1 MKKIFLYLP
10 LAVLLVSCIQ
20 KEPLNAEADIETCV
34 VLNKE
39 GVRDPNIKGNII
51 ITNDRITALAN
62 PKIDLSK
69 LALNITLTKGATISP
84 DPQSLLDYSG
94 PQRFTVTSEDRLWNK
109 EYEVIVDTSEIPV
122 EYSFELSELD
132 GTKTYDVVYEEVKKD
147 DHTFK
152 QYIWASGNPGFAL
165 TGIHPREDYPTIS
178 VDKGYIGKGIKLETR
193 STGPFGE
200 MVRMP
205 IAAGNLFIGS
215 FNVLD
220 ALKDALKATRFG
232 LPFGKKPISFSGFYK
247 FKKGKI
253 YAEVG
258 TDGKPVPVA
267 GEDVCDIYA
276 VLYRS
281 EGLEGN
287 TLDGA
292 NILTHPNIVA
302 IARVKNP
309 RVYPSDKNMD
319 QVDYEEFSAA
329 FEYKELYD
337 QELAKEY
344 KYNLAVVF
352 TSSINGAVFK
362 GAVGSTLYID
372 EVKVTCE

>member
-1 MKKIFLYLP
+1 MRIKILYLP
-10 LAVLLVSCIQ
+10 LVVLLVSCIQ

-39 GVRDPNIKGNII
+39 GVREPNIKGNII

-62 PKIDLSK
+62 PKINLSELSLDL
-69 LALNITLTKGATISP
+69 TLTKGATIFP
-84 DPQSLLDYSG
+84 DPAKVLDYSG
-94 PQRFTVTSEDRLWNK
+94 PRKFAVTSEDRHWNK
-109 EYEVIVDTSEIPV
+109 QYEVIVDTSEIPV
-122 EYSFELSELD
+122 NYSFELSELD
-132 GTKTYDVVYEEVKKD
+132 GTKTYDVVYEEVEKD
-147 DHTFK
+147 DRTFK

-165 TGIHPREDYPTIS
+165 TGNHPREDYPTLS
-178 VDKGYIGKGIKLETR
+178 VDKGYVGKGIKLETK

-200 MVRMP
+200 MVKMP

-220 ALKDALKATRFG
+220 ALKNALKATRFG
-232 LPFGKKPISFSGFYK
+232 LPFGKKPISFSGYYK
-247 FKKGKI
+247 YKRGKV
-253 YAEVG
+253 YADVG
-258 TDGKPVPVA
+258 KDGKPVPVP

-281 EGLEGN
+281 EGLKGN

-292 NILTHPNIVA
+292 SILTHPNIVA
-302 IARVKNP
+302 IARVENP
-309 RVYPSDKNMD
+309 TVYPADTNLD
-319 QVDYEEFSAA
+319 QKEYEEFNVA
-329 FEYKELYD
+329 FEYKEPY
-337 QELAKEY
+337 EEALAKEY

-352 TSSINGAVFK
+352 TSSIYGADFK

-372 EVKVTCE
+372 EVKVVCK